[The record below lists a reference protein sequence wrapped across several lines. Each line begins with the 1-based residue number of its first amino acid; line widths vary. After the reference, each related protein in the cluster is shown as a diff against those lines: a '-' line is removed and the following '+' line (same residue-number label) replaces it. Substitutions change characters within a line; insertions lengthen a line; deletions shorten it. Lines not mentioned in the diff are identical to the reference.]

1 MEENDL
7 EKNSTVI
14 LIGGSAGSLEVLMY
28 ILPHLKPI
36 RNFAIVIILHRK
48 SGQNSSLE
56 DLIARKTII
65 PIALVE
71 DKVKLKS
78 GFIYIA
84 PPDYHLLFEKNRLLS
99 LEASEKVNYSQ
110 LSIDVSFE
118 SAALAFGKKCIGI
131 LLSGAN
137 TDGTLGLKAIQ
148 NVGGIVIL
156 QNPENAIIPFMPKNA
171 LTALTPNHILEVSE
185 IFGLYQFPR
194 LRYQSYVMQISTTMI
209 EIT

>member
-1 MEENDL
+1 
-7 EKNSTVI
+7 
-14 LIGGSAGSLEVLMY
+14 
-28 ILPHLKPI
+28 
-36 RNFAIVIILHRK
+36 
-48 SGQNSSLE
+48 
-56 DLIARKTII
+56 
-65 PIALVE
+65 
-71 DKVKLKS
+71 
-78 GFIYIA
+78 
-84 PPDYHLLFEKNRLLS
+84 
-99 LEASEKVNYSQ
+99 
-110 LSIDVSFE
+110 
-118 SAALAFGKKCIGI
+118 